1 MAEIDVLCRTM
12 RMKLALCAL
21 LTLLLCSCKPKQVA
35 VGYGDDVYY
44 REKTTASGSKSNN
57 KSDIRPS
64 SSVQKLTGD
73 ARALVDEAYSW
84 IGTPYSY
91 GGHSRRGTDCSGFVM
106 EVYRRALGFTL
117 PRTTSEQSEA
127 CTDIDRD
134 DLRVGDLVFFR
145 DRSHGKIAHVGIYI
159 GDGNFV
165 HASSSRGVI
174 ESSLTEKYYRD
185 HYRHGGRIKGLKLK

>member
-1 MAEIDVLCRTM
+1 M

-44 REKTTASGSKSNN
+44 REMSAEAGSKSNN
-57 KSDIRPS
+57 KSHISPS
-64 SSVQKLTGD
+64 SPSQAKKLTGN

-127 CTDIDRD
+127 CTGIDRD

-145 DRSHGKIAHVGIYI
+145 DRSHGKIAHVGIYT
-159 GDGNFV
+159 GDGKFV

-174 ESSLTEKYYRD
+174 ESSLTEKYYRN